1 MRVSGAERKA
11 DGIADARKVEEARG
25 GSCSVGKQVARE
37 ELFLTRKETHEL
49 KGYYV
54 PGHVFYFHAL

>member
-25 GSCSVGKQVARE
+25 GSCSVGKQLARE
-37 ELFLTRKETHEL
+37 ELFLTRKETH
-49 KGYYV
+49 
-54 PGHVFYFHAL
+54 